1 MIKNEAELKGV
12 HPHLAAVVREAA
24 KFTDFQVLDGLRTA
38 SEQAVNLKHGAT
50 KLKHSLHQ
58 DGLAVDLG
66 VLVNGK
72 VVWKPWSLYEA
83 QARVVKVAAARLGVK
98 IEWGG
103 DWKTFK
109 DGVHFQLAKGS
120 R

>member
-12 HPHLAAVVREAA
+12 HPHLAAVVREAS
-24 KFTDFQVLDGLRTA
+24 KYTDFQVLDGLRTA
-38 SEQAVNLKHGAT
+38 AEHAANLKKGAS
-50 KLKHSLHQ
+50 KIKHSLHQ

-66 VLVNGK
+66 VLVDGK
-72 VVWKPWSLYEA
+72 VVWKPWSLYEK
-83 QARVVKVAAARLGVK
+83 QAIIVKAAAKRLRVE